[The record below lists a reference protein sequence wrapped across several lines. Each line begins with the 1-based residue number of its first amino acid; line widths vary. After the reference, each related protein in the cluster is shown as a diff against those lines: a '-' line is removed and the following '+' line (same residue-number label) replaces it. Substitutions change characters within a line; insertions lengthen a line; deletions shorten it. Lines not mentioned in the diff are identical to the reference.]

1 MKKADVTLGKTYTAK
16 VTDRIVPVRL
26 DRENPHGGWDGTNL
40 KTNKKVRIKSA
51 RRLRGVYHSNAGVQ
65 TAEPDNARLANERTT
80 APSPPVA
87 TRAKKAEKT
96 SKATNV
102 AKKANMGQPGAKQKR
117 PGALDGAAQL
127 LAEATEPLSCKTM
140 VHLMLERKLWK
151 TNGQTPANTLY
162 AAILREIKIK
172 GSDSRFRKVERGKFT
187 RNG

>member
-16 VTDRIVPVRL
+16 VTDRIVPVRI
-26 DRENPHGGWDGTNL
+26 DRESPHGGWDGTNL

-51 RRLRGVYHSNAGVQ
+51 RRLRGVYHSNVGVH
-65 TAEPDNARLANERTT
+65 TAEPDNTRLANERTT

-87 TRAKKAEKT
+87 NRAKNNQKT
-96 SKATNV
+96 SKATST
-102 AKKANMGQPGAKQKR
+102 AEKKNTGQRGDKQKR
-117 PGALDGAAQL
+117 PSALDLAADIL
-127 LAEATEPLSCKTM
+127 GEATEPLSCKTM

-151 TNGQTPANTLY
+151 TGGKTPANTLY

-187 RNG
+187 RA